1 MTRRRAGIA
10 VFVLIAAAASP
21 AAAQIGVTSPYLD
34 VVSRYQSGDQAKA
47 VADMIAV
54 PTSGLRDR
62 ARKDLR
68 DLTCQVLCGTANCQK
83 ARNEKPEEF
92 ARVLEAWGASMPAAA
107 ALHVDTAIHAQAVD
121 RPDVAEAHRVLA
133 LELIHLMETELG
145 APPPVAPP
153 KPTLSGGPVFTG
165 PTSTGPDP
173 AIARRAQAS
182 QLVTLLSVWLLQLRG
197 DLAKIDAPLA
207 KAQQRFPQDPFVGL
221 ALGSLHEAH
230 ATPSGL
236 VDASAGRQGN
246 LEKWRQEERGF
257 RLDAALKAYTQTI
270 ALDPTLAEAH
280 LRHGRV
286 LQLLGRTSEAAA
298 AFDAVPATA
307 DKRWRYLAEMFRAD
321 VAERARDH
329 AAAKTRYQAA
339 LAVWP
344 DSQAAVLALSRIEAS
359 DGEWPAAQ
367 ARLAVLAPR
376 AGGRPEDPWW
386 AYAFGQ
392 AWRIDAGL
400 ATLRRLVV
408 R

>member
-1 MTRRRAGIA
+1 MTRRSAGIA
-10 VFVLIAAAASP
+10 VLVLIAAAASP
-21 AAAQIGVTSPYLD
+21 AGAQVAVTSPYLD
-34 VVSRYQSGDQAKA
+34 VVTRYQSGDQAKA

-83 ARNEKPEEF
+83 ARSEKPEEF

-107 ALHVDTAIHAQAVD
+107 ALHVDTAVQAQAQD
-121 RPDVAEAHRVLA
+121 RPDIAEVHRALA
-133 LELIHLMETELG
+133 LELVDLMEAELG
-145 APPPVAPP
+145 APPPVVPP
-153 KPTLSGGPVFTG
+153 KPNLAGGPAFTG
-165 PTSTGPDP
+165 PTPTGPDP

-207 KAQQRFPQDPFVGL
+207 KAQQRFPQDPLVAL
-221 ALGSLHEAH
+221 AVGSLHEAH
-230 ATPSGL
+230 ATPSAL

-257 RLDAALKAYTQTI
+257 RLDAAQKAYTQAI
-270 ALDPTLAEAH
+270 ALDPTMAEAH

-286 LQLLGRTSEAAA
+286 LQLLGRTTEAA

-329 AAAKTRYQAA
+329 AGAKARYEAA
-339 LAVWP
+339 LSVWP
-344 DSQAAVLALSRIEAS
+344 DAQAAVLALSRIEAS

-367 ARLAVLAPR
+367 ARLAVLSSR